1 MQIIWI
7 LQVCKIKVCVLLIDS
22 TKSPWTMFLIKY
34 LGFVHLVFWKWLYLS
49 YIKLKSGV
57 TVFEALSEVSLYFY
71 TKSHNLYILYPLWPI
86 HFSVIFKSIHKRNI
100 KGKYFRSSMALYKVI
115 NFLFRVWTKLLF
127 QFLCW
132 ALILLFFFLTCL
144 TRECKRKNWKSFY
157 FDAIS
162 FKLPK

>member
-1 MQIIWI
+1 MYFSLAGSDFIH
-7 LQVCKIKVCVLLIDS
+7 LTSC
-22 TKSPWTMFLIKY
+22 WTVASQFLKHWGKY
-34 LGFVHLVFWKWLYLS
+34 PCTS
-49 YIKLKSGV
+49 IP
-57 TVFEALSEVSLYFY
+57 
-71 TKSHNLYILYPLWPI
+71 KSHNLYVSYPLWPI
-86 HFSVIFKSIHKRNI
+86 HFAVIFKSVHRCNI

-144 TRECKRKNWKSFY
+144 TREYKRKNWKSFY

-162 FKLPK
+162 FELPK